1 MVEFLGPDFLL
12 KLVENLS
19 QVKPL
24 TRFNTELPS
33 CYWSHGITSAL
44 QSSSDKQKFFFYI
57 NG

>member
-1 MVEFLGPDFLL
+1 MIEFLGPDFLL

-44 QSSSDKQKFFFYI
+44 QSSSDIIKSSYFI
-57 NG
+57 